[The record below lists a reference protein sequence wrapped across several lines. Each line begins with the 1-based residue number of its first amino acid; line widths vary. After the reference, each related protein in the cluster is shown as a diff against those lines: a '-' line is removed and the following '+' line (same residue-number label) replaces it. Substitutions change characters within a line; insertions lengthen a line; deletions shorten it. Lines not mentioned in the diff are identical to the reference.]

1 MRVPTSATLGAS
13 RAAVVGVPSETR
25 SAEQAVFASNPGMIG
40 IRLQADE
47 CGAGEGYI
55 RGMPAQRA
63 RSASIAVRKP
73 VPLALGAL
81 LAASLASEAL
91 PTSSS
96 DSMWVVR
103 ALAFTFATL
112 VLALDV
118 WRPVMPAWLVS
129 LTVAV
134 PAAWLNI
141 VDVGSVSML
150 LVVGVVGWLAY
161 SRPLRSALVGSAV
174 ALSAVV
180 SYLPDRDTS
189 GMLGVVVVSVATF
202 VAASLVVRQQ
212 QLVEELKATQRE
224 LTLQA
229 AAEER
234 RRIAAE
240 IHDVVAHS
248 LAVTLLQLTG
258 ARMLV
263 KRTGGDAR
271 ALEALSEAERIGRES
286 MTNLRRVVGLL
297 REPGQGLGPVLP
309 GPGGLN
315 DLIEEFRRAGLPV
328 TLTTT
333 GDLDR
338 LEPAV
343 LLALY
348 RICQEGLAN
357 VVKHA
362 GRVPSHVTISVDE
375 DVELVIANELS
386 TRHQRPIADEGV
398 TFGVPGMRER
408 AALLGG
414 RLTAEAVDGRWLVQ
428 ARIPLGAALQPVV
441 AASAGGR

>member
-1 MRVPTSATLGAS
+1 MH
-13 RAAVVGVPSETR
+13 
-25 SAEQAVFASNPGMIG
+25 
-40 IRLQADE
+40 
-47 CGAGEGYI
+47 
-55 RGMPAQRA
+55 AQRT
-63 RSASIAVRKP
+63 RSASIAIRKP
-73 VPLALGAL
+73 LFLALGAL
-81 LAASLASEAL
+81 LTVSIGSEAL
-91 PTSSS
+91 PTSAS
-96 DSMWVVR
+96 DTTWVLR
-103 ALAFTFATL
+103 AVAFTFATL
-112 VLALDV
+112 VFALDV
-118 WRPVMPAWLVS
+118 WRPVMPAWLLS
-129 LTVAV
+129 LAVAV

-150 LVVGVVGWLAY
+150 LIVGVVGWLAY

-189 GMLGVVVVSVATF
+189 GMLGVIVVSLATF
-202 VAASLVVRQQ
+202 AAISLVVRQQ
-212 QLVEELKATQRE
+212 QLVEELKATQHE
-224 LTLQA
+224 LALQA

-297 REPGQGLGPVLP
+297 REPGQGLEPALP
-309 GPGGLN
+309 GPLGLE
-315 DLIEEFRRAGLPV
+315 DLVEEFRLAGLPL

-333 GDLDR
+333 GDLDG
-338 LEPAV
+338 LESAV
-343 LLALY
+343 VLALY
-348 RICQEGLAN
+348 RICQEALAN

-362 GRVPSHVTISVDE
+362 GRVPTRVTITVGE
-375 DVELVIANELS
+375 DVELVIENDLP
-386 TRHQRPIADEGV
+386 TRHQAPIADEGP

-414 RLTAEAVDGRWLVQ
+414 RLTAGAVDGRWLVQ
-428 ARIPLGAALQPVV
+428 ARIPLGAVRRPL
-441 AASAGGR
+441 ASASAAGR